1 VALVSVALLLGAVR
15 PASALFLDNRNEMR
29 LGMRAYTA
37 FRISTDQMGGEKDPL
52 SFPDSG
58 VGRMRQNRYFLQLDF
73 DHDLTRLMRT
83 GSGFARPFSYLDLD
97 VLRYSLQ
104 FRAEGEGLY
113 QWGPPEF
120 SNQRQR
126 LENTYTNQPAVLG
139 NTLSNRFIRKRLN
152 TLLDNSQQRYRLF
165 LAYAD
170 VEKGP
175 FFMRV
180 GRQILAWGET
190 DIFRL
195 LDNINPLDDSFGG
208 FFIPLDERRLPIE
221 MVRASWQFG
230 SFGPFGDV
238 NLEGF
243 AASGRDVATD
253 PGIKPGSP
261 WVPGGLGYP
270 NPSVQ
275 QALSQPDATDIRGGG
290 RLRFNYKDATLQ
302 LVHYY
307 TYLDVPGV
315 QFELPGFKQCRGED
329 APSGLAREC
338 NPVRAWQRFPRVP
351 ITGASITFP
360 IPSLYTIVRSEAAY
374 FQGEPVNRQGVG
386 NASNSYAQKCPPGS
400 PCARSLRGNMVG
412 GMDPFLY
419 PTFIPSL
426 SPNIQNRRDPLWGRV
441 LQLDTFNLA
450 IGLDVNRFIR
460 QLNPHQ
466 SFFISTQFFYKHYF
480 NSPGDLN
487 LPVPYRNI
495 RVPNS
500 LPLVGSLC
508 GPPKFNSDG
517 RRVGSGCRLR
527 PRFYHLDDNRFL
539 QTLLITTAYF
549 SGKVVPALAMYYDW
563 QGPLLMQPGI
573 TYIRDP
579 FRFIFDYT
587 WITGPPTA
595 QIGAVR
601 DRDNVRFQAEFVF

>member
-1 VALVSVALLLGAVR
+1 VTVAFLLGVAV
-15 PASALFLDNRNEMR
+15 PANALFLDNRNEMR
-29 LGMRAYTA
+29 LGMRTYTA

-83 GSGFARPFSYLDLD
+83 GAGFARPFSLMDLD

-120 SNQRQR
+120 SNQAER
-126 LENTYTNQPAVLG
+126 LRNTKTGQPPLLG
-139 NTLSNRFIRKRLN
+139 NTLSEQFINKRIK
-152 TLLDNSQQRYRLF
+152 TLLTNSQQRYRLF

-253 PGIKPGSP
+253 PGIKAGSP
-261 WVPGGLGYP
+261 WVPGGLGFP
-270 NPSVQ
+270 NPAVQ
-275 QALSQPDATDIRGGG
+275 QVLTQPDATDIRGGG

-315 QFELPGFKQCRGED
+315 QFRLPGFRTCGVQGETQPSSTPRG
-329 APSGLAREC
+329 C
-338 NPVRAWQRFPRVP
+338 NPILAYQRFPRVP

-374 FQGEPVNRQGVG
+374 FQGEPTNRQGQGAPVHSI
-386 NASNSYAQKCPPGS
+386 ATADRCPKGS
-400 PCARSLRGNMVG
+400 RCARNLQDNTIG
-412 GMDPFLY
+412 GMNPFVW
-419 PTFIPSL
+419 PTFID
-426 SPNIQNRRDPLWGRV
+426 PNGTRPNPLWGRV

-450 IGLDVNRFIR
+450 LGLDINRFVR
-460 QLNPHQ
+460 FLNPHQ

-480 NSPGDLN
+480 DSPGDLI
-487 LPVPYRNI
+487 LPVPMRNYR
-495 RVPNS
+495 
-500 LPLVGSLC
+500 LPPGIPIAGTGC
-508 GPPKFNSDG
+508 GPGG
-517 RRVGSGCRLR
+517 RTLQGKGCKLI